1 MNHWRYFWREALSVV
16 LMLMGIFGLVQALGL
31 VAQRQVIGASV
42 VGVLSLFVFRGGLS
56 LLKVA
61 VAARIVQQT
70 QDRLYPAPAQPL
82 PSVRRSPGLP
92 GGPRGARPQS

>member
-1 MNHWRYFWREALSVV
+1 MNHWRYFWREALAVV
-16 LMLMGIFGLVQALGL
+16 FMLAGIFGLIQALSL

-42 VGVLSLFVFRGGLS
+42 VGVFGLFVFRGGLS

-61 VAARIVQQT
+61 MSARIVQQT

-82 PSVRRSPGLP
+82 PSVKRNTGTTSVSRAS
-92 GGPRGARPQS
+92 RPQS

>member
-1 MNHWRYFWREALSVV
+1 MSHWRYFWREALAVV
-16 LMLMGIFGLVQALGL
+16 LMLMGSFGLVQALGL

-42 VGVLSLFVFRGGLS
+42 IGVLALFVFRGGLS

-82 PSVRRSPGLP
+82 MAGKRVPGQSGRPGVGRPS
-92 GGPRGARPQS
+92 A

>member
-1 MNHWRYFWREALSVV
+1 MNTWRYFWREILAVV
-16 LMLMGIFGLVQALGL
+16 LMLMGIFGLLQALGL
-31 VAQRQVIGASV
+31 VGQRQVIGASL
-42 VGVLSLFVFRGGLS
+42 VGILSIFVFRGGLS

-82 PSVRRSPGLP
+82 QVNRRLSGQPAKPGTNRPS
-92 GGPRGARPQS
+92 A